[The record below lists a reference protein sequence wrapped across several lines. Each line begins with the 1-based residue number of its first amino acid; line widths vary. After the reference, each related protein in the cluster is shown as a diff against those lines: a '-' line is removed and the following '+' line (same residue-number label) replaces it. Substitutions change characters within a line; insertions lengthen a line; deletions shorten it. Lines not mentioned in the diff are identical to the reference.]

1 VAQPTGALSNIPGSA
16 GVLFTWPPQALV
28 QTYNIYRD
36 GYICTSSQ
44 DDFAFDLGTGD
55 YDWNNPPEEGSTHLY
70 TYTAVINGVES
81 LPSAA
86 VSVTWVSNAIALHA
100 EPQYNAT
107 TPGGQPQSGVAL
119 AWTPWGGDS

>member
-1 VAQPTGALSNIPGSA
+1 MVEASMAGELVPACFQVQMVPCSISSNKKLRRQS
-16 GVLFTWPPQALV
+16 
-28 QTYNIYRD
+28 
-36 GYICTSSQ
+36 
-44 DDFAFDLGTGD
+44 
-55 YDWNNPPEEGSTHLY
+55 
-70 TYTAVINGVES
+70 
-81 LPSAA
+81 